1 MQLQTNI
8 DITKCSPNVDAHIF
22 NKYFS
27 ITYFSINVNIA
38 LLKTFGHTMWTLL
51 LLGQASFELM
61 LCQMHPW
68 DILNMNVTATFNRI
82 KGRDPS
88 S

>member
-8 DITKCSPNVDAHIF
+8 EITKCSPNVDAHIF
-22 NKYFS
+22 QQIFIHNIFLNKCQYC
-27 ITYFSINVNIA
+27 IIENV
-38 LLKTFGHTMWTLL
+38 WTLL
-51 LLGQASFELM
+51 LLGQTTFELM

-82 KGRDPS
+82 KGRDAS